1 MAQLRTSVA
10 MQKQVLELINN
21 KYSKREVARMLGVS
35 KNTVKRILREYR
47 SSGEMSPSVKSE
59 PVWSQKIN
67 WDEIH
72 REHGL
77 GATIGILHKEHAPEV
92 NYTTFWRRFTEGR
105 VNKDICLRLD
115 HKPGEKSFFD
125 FCDGI
130 IIYDSITGE
139 AKTTELFCGVL
150 AFSSLTYAEFTWT
163 QKREDLLRP
172 IENAFHY
179 FGGVTPY
186 VTVDNQRAAIDRAHI
201 YDPNVNKVFVDFAN
215 HMGFAVL
222 PARPYKPRDKAA
234 NEGAIGVIQR
244 QFYQEVRNRRFTS
257 LYELNQVLREYLL
270 RLNAA
275 PMKDWGNVT
284 RSERAKAEVGLLQ
297 ALPLERYSVS
307 EWKRSKVH
315 SDCHIQ
321 VGRKFYSV
329 PFKYVGQKVDVR
341 ITEKMIEIFDQ
352 DMNQVAAHVKL
363 TDGKMYQ
370 TNPDHYP
377 EEKLQVANYSIKK
390 AISEAER
397 VGPET
402 FRMVS
407 QLLTEA
413 QPLRYLRRV
422 QGILRLV
429 QSKRVSIAALEFAI
443 KQGAVFNRT
452 QYQYIKSTAEV
463 FDRNGM
469 RPARAAPYREE
480 DQMFLHKTLT
490 LITGE
495 NHDE

>member
-10 MQKQVLELINN
+10 MQKQVLELIEKN
-21 KYSKREVARMLGVS
+21 YSKREVARMLGVS
-35 KNTVKRILREYR
+35 KNTVKRILREYHA
-47 SSGEMSPSVKSE
+47 SGEVSSSVKSE
-59 PVWSQKIN
+59 PVWSQIIN

-77 GATIGILHKEHAPEV
+77 GATIGILHKEYAPDV
-92 NYTTFWRRFTEGR
+92 NYTTFWRRFTDGR
-105 VNKDICLRLD
+105 VNKDICLRLE
-115 HKPGEKSFFD
+115 HKPGEKAFFD

-130 IIYDSITGE
+130 TIYDPITGE

-186 VTVDNQRAAIDRAHI
+186 ATVDNQRAAIDRAHV
-201 YDPNVNKVFVDFAN
+201 YDPNVNKVFVNFAN

-257 LYELNQVLREYLL
+257 LHELNQVLREYLL

-284 RSERAKAEVGLLQ
+284 RSERAKAEVSLLQ

-307 EWKRSKVH
+307 EWRRSKVH

-329 PFKYVGQKVDVR
+329 PFKYVGQRVDVR

-352 DMNQVAAHVKL
+352 DMNPVAAHVKL

-402 FRMVS
+402 FKMVS

-469 RPARAAPYREE
+469 RPARAAPNRED